1 MAMIYKSDDMLM
13 YINETAKYA
22 TQIYEKSEELT
33 ADFVKMVCSKN
44 YERIVLVA
52 SGTSYNACL
61 TSRHFME
68 EVLKMPVYLSSSYDY
83 AHYNTVFKKSDL
95 VITVSQEG
103 ESTNTIDALL
113 KAKEKGVDTV
123 TVTEY
128 LNNTCTRLS
137 DVKVTID
144 CDREYFGPK
153 TKGYTCSV
161 LSLYVMAL
169 EAAKALKTI
178 SEGEYAAFR
187 VSMKKS
193 IDNIP
198 TIIDESEKWFKA
210 NEEELVRC
218 EKAYV
223 VGYGPHAG
231 TAFEGALKS
240 LETVRYFY
248 FSFDT
253 EEFLHGPLASVR
265 SDVYTFIISPK
276 NDDYAR
282 TQSLYKGMA
291 AQNEHVFSI
300 GAQDGEDNVHIL
312 KGSFT
317 DDKYMSVFEYI
328 IPLQILAYRTFTGK
342 GIDLN
347 VREYPKMAGYL
358 NTKTEEFR
366 KN

>member
-1 MAMIYKSDDMLM
+1 MIYKLDDMLM
-13 YINETAKYA
+13 YINETQKWALR
-22 TQIYEKSEELT
+22 IYENSEEI
-33 ADFVKMVCSKN
+33 AKPFVDMMCKKKYDRVL
-44 YERIVLVA
+44 LVA
-52 SGTSYNACL
+52 SGTSYNSCL
-61 TSRHFME
+61 TSKHFME
-68 EVLKMPVYLSSSYDY
+68 EVLKMPVYLESSYDY
-83 AHYNTVFKKSDL
+83 AHYNTVFRDSDMM
-95 VITVSQEG
+95 ITVTQEG
-103 ESTNTIDALL
+103 ESTNTVDAII
-113 KAKEKGVDTV
+113 KANEKGVDNV

-128 LNNTCTRLS
+128 LNNTCTRLANA
-137 DVKVTID
+137 KVTID

-153 TKGYTCSV
+153 TKGYTCTV
-161 LSLYVMAL
+161 LTLYVMAL
-169 EAAKALKTI
+169 EAAKTMGTI
-178 SEGEYAAFR
+178 TEVEYESYRSA
-187 VSMKKS
+187 MKKS
-193 IDNIP
+193 LDNLP
-198 TIIDESEKWFKA
+198 TIIEESEAWFKA
-210 NEEELVRC
+210 NEEELVKC

-276 NDDYAR
+276 NGDYER
-282 TQSLYKGMA
+282 NQNLYRGMA
-291 AQNEHVFSI
+291 AQNEHVFSL
-300 GAQDGEDNVHIL
+300 GGQDGEESVHIL
-312 KGSFT
+312 NGSFT

-347 VREYPKMAGYL
+347 VREYPRMAGYIS
-358 NTKTEEFR
+358 TKTEDFR

>member
-1 MAMIYKSDDMLM
+1 MIYKLDDMLM
-13 YINETAKYA
+13 YINETTKYA
-22 TQIYEKSEELT
+22 SQIHEKSKELT
-33 ADFVKMVCSKN
+33 EGFVKMMCSKQ

-61 TSRHFME
+61 TSKHFME

-83 AHYNTVFKKSDL
+83 AHYNTIFKNTDL
-95 VITVSQEG
+95 LITVTQEG
-103 ESTNTIDALL
+103 ESTNTVDAIL
-113 KAKEKGVDTV
+113 KAKENGVDTV

-153 TKGYTCSV
+153 TKGYTCTV
-161 LSLYVMAL
+161 LTLYVMAL
-169 EAAKALKTI
+169 EAARALNTI
-178 SEGEYAAFR
+178 SEEEYTSYSRA
-187 VSMKKS
+187 MKKS

-198 TIIDESEKWFKA
+198 TIIEESEQWFKA
-210 NEEELVRC
+210 NEEELVKC

-223 VGYGPHAG
+223 IGYGPHAG

-276 NDDYAR
+276 NGDYAR
-282 TQSLYKGMA
+282 NQNLYRGMA
-291 AQNEHVFSI
+291 AQNEHVFSL
-300 GAQDGEDNVHIL
+300 GGQEGEDNVHIL
-312 KGSFT
+312 NGSFT

-347 VREYPKMAGYL
+347 VREYPRMTGYL
-358 NTKTEEFR
+358 NTKTDDFR